1 MIFDDCD
8 VVVVPFPFTDRAA
21 AKRRPALVVS
31 KNAFNAGHGH
41 VVLAMITSAANSG
54 WPSDIPIQDKNS
66 AGLRADSIVRFKLF
80 TLDRDLVLRRIG
92 SLIGRDRDAVGAA
105 FGEWIM

>member
-1 MIFDDCD
+1 MTFDACD

-31 KNAFNAGHGH
+31 KSAFNAGHGV

-54 WPSDIPIQDKNS
+54 WPSDIPILDKVS
-66 AGLRADSIVRFKLF
+66 AGLSADSIVRFKLF
-80 TLDRDLVLRRIG
+80 TLDRELVLRRIG
-92 SLIGRDRDAVGAA
+92 SLIGADRDAVRTA

>member
-1 MIFDDCD
+1 MTFDACD

-21 AKRRPALVVS
+21 ARRRPALVVS
-31 KNAFNAGHGH
+31 KGPFNAAHGV

-54 WPSDIPIQDKNS
+54 WPSDIPILDRDQ

-80 TLDRDLVLRRIG
+80 TLDGKLVLRRIG
-92 SLIGRDRDAVGAA
+92 SLIGPDRDAVRAA

>member
-1 MIFDDCD
+1 VTFESCD
-8 VVVVPFPFTDRAA
+8 VVVVPFPFTERAA
-21 AKRRPALVVS
+21 AQRRPALVIS
-31 KNAFNAGHGH
+31 KSAFNACHGH

-54 WPSDIPIQDKNS
+54 WPSDIPILDKGS
-66 AGLRADSIVRFKLF
+66 AGLRADSIIRFKLF

-92 SLIGRDRDAVGAA
+92 SLAGRDRDAVGAA